1 MAAAEPNA
9 LALQAQRRTGG
20 TMFSKRI
27 LISAITILLM
37 SLAMDPA
44 TAVGADPN
52 TSASNY
58 VETARLIVPDM
69 GPFSVIADVL
79 AVMVLDG
86 LQVYERG
93 PGITF

>member
-27 LISAITILLM
+27 RISAITILLM

-44 TAVGADPN
+44 IAVGADPN
-52 TSASNY
+52 TGASNY
-58 VETARLIVPDM
+58 VEAARLIVPDM
-69 GPFSVIADVL
+69 GPFSLIADVL
-79 AVMVLDG
+79 DG
-86 LQVYERG
+86 VQVYERG
-93 PGITF
+93 PGTTF

>member
-9 LALQAQRRTGG
+9 LPLQAQRRTGG
-20 TMFSKRI
+20 TTYSKRI

-44 TAVGADPN
+44 IAVGADPN
-52 TSASNY
+52 TGASNY
-58 VETARLIVPDM
+58 VEAARLIVPDM
-69 GPFSVIADVL
+69 GPFSVIADVV

-93 PGITF
+93 PGTTF